1 MQEKA
6 EEMSDGKFLKSHVLT
21 NKEVRKI
28 RVNENDVMV
37 DCQDGSSFSADHV
50 ILTVSLGVLKEQYKH
65 LFENIHLPDTK
76 VEAIEVYKTSVE
88 LFLFCRKHSFCKRFS
103 PVPFSNPQCTSKS
116 LHFRN

>member
-1 MQEKA
+1 
-6 EEMSDGKFLKSHVLT
+6 MSDGKFLKSHVLA

-28 RVNENDVMV
+28 RVNENDVTV
-37 DCQDGSSFSADHV
+37 ECQDGSSFSADHV

-65 LFENIHLPDTK
+65 LFENIHLPASK
-76 VEAIEVYKTSVE
+76 VEAIEVYKTSVV
-88 LFLFCRKHSFCKRFS
+88 LFLFCIAESTHFARSS